1 MAVVETVKIVSGNG
15 YIIINKDDFTN
26 KDEIFK
32 VKDKVKDIV
41 VDTVDTVDTVEKNE
55 KKMLDTDEEIVSNPK
70 QRQRGKKT

>member
-41 VDTVDTVDTVEKNE
+41 VDTVDTVEKNE
-55 KKMLDTDEEIVSNPK
+55 KKMLDTDEKIISNPK
-70 QRQRGKKT
+70 QRQRGKKHE

>member
-41 VDTVDTVDTVEKNE
+41 VDTVDTVEKNE